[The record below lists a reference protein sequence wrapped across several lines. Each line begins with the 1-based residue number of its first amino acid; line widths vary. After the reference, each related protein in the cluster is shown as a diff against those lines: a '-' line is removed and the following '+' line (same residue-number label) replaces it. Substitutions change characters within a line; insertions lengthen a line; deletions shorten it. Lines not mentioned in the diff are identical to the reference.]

1 MTRNATLLR
10 AARVRAAKSG
20 RCTSCRYGTPRDGLH
35 TCDRCLERT
44 ARNKRLAAKQLTVSA
59 AWCVE
64 CQRGDGAH
72 RFGCVARRAA

>member
-35 TCDRCLERT
+35 TCDRWHST
-44 ARNKRLAAKQLTVSA
+44 HQAALTVSCFA
-59 AWCVE
+59 ARRLLRAVRSR
-64 CQRGDGAH
+64 QRGDGAH